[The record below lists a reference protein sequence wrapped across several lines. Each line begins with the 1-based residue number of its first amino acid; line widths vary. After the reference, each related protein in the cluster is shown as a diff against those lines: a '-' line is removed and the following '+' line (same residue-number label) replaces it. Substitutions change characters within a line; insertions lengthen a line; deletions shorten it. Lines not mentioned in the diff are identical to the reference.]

1 MESGV
6 GARASGGRRLL
17 WPLIGVGFALGAVAV
32 AVVLLTRTGG
42 GPSLFDLPRTK
53 ACLDRSARVA
63 ATSTRKGDVDYI
75 ARDAGVGAIAVRF
88 TGGVGATVVFERS
101 DRAARQTD
109 AVYTAV
115 GGIGADFEL
124 SRNVVVAWRKSPYVD
139 ERSLIDGCLA
149 LSRA

>member
-17 WPLIGVGFALGAVAV
+17 WPLIGVGFALGVVAV

-75 ARDAGVGAIAVRF
+75 ARDAGVGAIAVRADGTF
-88 TGGVGATVVFERS
+88 KRYVAAAAGHPRL
-101 DRAARQTD
+101 RALLPGPNLKAAWAPD
-109 AVYTAV
+109 AVSPAV
-115 GGIGADFEL
+115 SA
-124 SRNVVVAWRKSPYVD
+124 P
-139 ERSLIDGCLA
+139 
-149 LSRA
+149 